1 MRRNPAPVLLF
12 ALSLLMVLFLALP
25 LSAKTKPK
33 PQPQSWQVDGI
44 VAALNDDR
52 DGVKQLAL
60 EKLADYD
67 SQALQGMVKPETV
80 RAIGNL
86 LTDPQQNSDMRFS
99 AALALGQFGDRAT
112 AYIPEIVKLFK
123 DELQSP
129 IMRAGAAEAL
139 GNFGD
144 AAKVY
149 IPEVAKLLKDK
160 KQDAILRIGVVEA
173 LGNFGDAAKAYIPE
187 IANLLKD
194 ERQYVGLRG
203 RAAKALGNFGDAAN
217 LYIPDLIRLI
227 EDPKQD
233 SFVRIR
239 AIEALE
245 NLGGNSQIY
254 IPYVLNL
261 LSNKNDSSHLDR
273 HGANQVLISTRG
285 SAAEMLSNFGDSTNK
300 SYIPRIAN
308 LLKDQT
314 QSFEVRSSAAKAL
327 GNFGNAANSYI
338 PELLNVLKENKPD
351 FSVNSSAVVALSRLA
366 SKFGLEKVLP
376 LINRTYE
383 ERMGADEWRFY
394 AYCLSGGDPEM
405 TRLLRW
411 VARPKQLPEK
421 VDRQEA
427 VKTLEVF
434 EKAWKLSEPYPELR
448 ADLAEKTAL
457 VVNKGTWQT
466 QDLALLKRQYDN
478 LKAAN
483 MTQAAAVQS
492 AITSLEEW
500 QWVMG
505 FWQVWLGHALGWLG
519 LMFAYPKSPMVQAIF
534 FWNPWMRN
542 FLGAGYVTFL
552 LQWVPGLRRILFAPF
567 QVPLLADARLEEFN
581 RDGYFADAQV
591 SWQRQA
597 PYAEPRQSLVATFPR
612 IQGQVILQ
620 GESGSG
626 KTHFIRHLLRGYLGQ
641 KARRIVVYLPATRCS
656 EGVIEAIQK
665 KLHGEEIKDAKFLQ
679 SLIYSGALDICIDG
693 LNEVSADTR
702 AKITQFVESQ
712 FRGNILIATQP
723 LEWTP
728 PATAKTYLLHPLE
741 PDQIER
747 YLLSR
752 QAGLPPNLPVRE
764 SAYEQACRV
773 FLQEQLEQ
781 QPIAADR
788 QTAQAIL
795 SNPMELSLA
804 AGAIAA
810 GHPPDLFHLRQQQY
824 NLMAA
829 EYHQVWH
836 REFPLKAFAEATY
849 QLWLTD
855 KRTLPKAEFHN
866 ELACME
872 DEHYRMVI
880 SRQWQDADGKAHKEW
895 LFRHDKIADFFL
907 AQTFLG
913 DSDTAQTRLLD
924 HMGDSRF
931 RGVYLLLATMMPAA
945 AAADLRESLIH
956 YAAETKDHTV
966 SDEFVLLCAGAIARR

>member
-1 MRRNPAPVLLF
+1 MLKKSAPVILF
-12 ALSLLMVLFLALP
+12 ALSLVILLCLALP
-25 LSAKTKPK
+25 VNAKEPSQL
-33 PQPQSWQVDGI
+33 QPQQWQIDGI
-44 VAALNDDR
+44 LAALADERDD
-52 DGVKQLAL
+52 VKQLAL
-60 EKLADYD
+60 EKLVTYD
-67 SQALQGMVKPETV
+67 PLALQGIVKPE
-80 RAIGNL
+80 IL
-86 LTDPQQNSDMRFS
+86 Q
-99 AALALGQFGDRAT
+99 AASKM
-112 AYIPEIVKLFK
+112 PK
-123 DELQSP
+123 DELSTSELEGSSFP
-129 IMRAGAAEAL
+129 ASAYAL
-139 GNFGD
+139 GRSGGVTESD
-144 AAKVY
+144 
-149 IPEVAKLLKDK
+149 IPKLI
-160 KQDAILRIGVVEA
+160 QV
-173 LGNFGDAAKAYIPE
+173 
-187 IANLLKD
+187 LKD
-194 ERQYVGLRG
+194 E
-203 RAAKALGNFGDAAN
+203 
-217 LYIPDLIRLI
+217 
-227 EDPKQD
+227 KQD
-233 SFVRIR
+233 SFARIS
-239 AIEALE
+239 AATALSSF
-245 NLGGNSQIY
+245 GDGTKGY
-254 IPYVLNL
+254 I
-261 LSNKNDSSHLDR
+261 SEI
-273 HGANQVLISTRG
+273 ANVLINILKNKKLDFSVRVNAAASLGRLRG
-285 SAAEMLSNFGDSTNK
+285 SAKPYIPDIIHLIQNNQDNSEVRLGAANALNDIGDSSKN
-300 SYIPRIAN
+300 YILEIAN
-308 LLKDQT
+308 ILKDKRQT
-314 QSFEVRSSAAKAL
+314 VAIQVRLAELLGSFGEPSKVH
-327 GNFGNAANSYI
+327 I
-338 PELLNVLKENKPD
+338 PEITNLLNDKQQAAD
-351 FSVNSSAVVALSRLA
+351 GRIRTAAALSQIVGKLEIELA
-366 SKFGLEKVLP
+366 IP
-376 LINRTYE
+376 LLSHTYE
-383 ERMGADEWRFY
+383 EYGLNIAQRSPSEMRFY
-394 AYCLSGGDPEM
+394 SYFFSGGGEDIK
-405 TRLLRW
+405 RLLRW
-411 VARPKQLPEK
+411 VAKPKQLPE
-421 VDRQEA
+421 RLEREEA

-434 EKAWKLSEPYPELR
+434 EKVWKLSEPYPELR

-457 VVNKGTWQT
+457 VVGKGAWQT
-466 QDLALLKRQYDN
+466 QDIALLKRQVDT

-492 AITSLEEW
+492 AITRLEGW

-505 FWQVWLGHALGWLG
+505 FWQVGLLHAAGWLG
-519 LMFAYPKSPMVQAIF
+519 LILAYPRSPMVQAIF
-534 FWNPWMRN
+534 FWNPWVRN

-567 QVPLLADARLEEFN
+567 QGPLLADARLEEFN
-581 RDGYFADAQV
+581 PDGYFADAQV